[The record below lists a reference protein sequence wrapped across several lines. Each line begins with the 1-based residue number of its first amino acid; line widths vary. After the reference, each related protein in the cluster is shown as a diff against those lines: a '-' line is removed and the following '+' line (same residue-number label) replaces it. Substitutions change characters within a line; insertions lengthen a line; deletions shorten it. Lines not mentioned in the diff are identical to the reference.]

1 MPPVINQE
9 WLNQNSLRNYPF
21 CEDVRLNPRDESG
34 NRITDIRLPN
44 FVVVDF
50 TLTMPSPDV
59 MSVYMSTFAKVA
71 NLATFTFADA
81 DGLNVA
87 TLAVDMSQHT
97 KNQAYNLVGIGSY
110 SDVRGRVVI
119 GDLDSLPNVV
129 PEGLYS
135 FELGD
140 AELEPSVVR
149 PDIRGVRSLQIDQDE
164 TLSAQLF
171 GHVKLVEGVNI
182 QLTHLPSYNG
192 IRIDAIN
199 GAGLNAECDCDDP
212 LTPVC
217 VESLNGIALA
227 DIELIGDDCVEVS
240 VEGNRIV
247 ISDKCAEPCCG
258 CPELEFI
265 TENLKVLEATVSNLQ
280 EYAQEL
286 HQRIFQFVTSFV
298 LTVQGQ

>member
-21 CEDVRLNPRDESG
+21 REDVRLNPEDADG
-34 NRITDIRLPN
+34 NRISDIRFPN

-50 TLTMPSPDV
+50 VLTMPTPTV
-59 MSVYMSTFAKVA
+59 VSVYLSTFSKVS
-71 NLATFTFADA
+71 NLATFTFSDES
-81 DGLNVA
+81 GLNVA
-87 TLAVDMSQHT
+87 TLAVDVNQHT
-97 KNQAYNLVGIGSY
+97 KNQAYNLVGIGTY
-110 SDVRGRVVI
+110 ADVRGRVVI
-119 GDLDSLPNVV
+119 GSLIDLPNVV
-129 PEGLYS
+129 PDGLYNFS
-135 FELGD
+135 LDG
-140 AELEPSVVR
+140 AELEPATVR
-149 PDIRGVRSLQIDQDE
+149 PDIRGVRSLQVDQGG

-182 QLTHLPSYNG
+182 QLTHLPAYNA
-192 IRIDAIN
+192 IRIDAID
-199 GAGLNAECDCDDP
+199 GAGLNTACDCDDP
-212 LTPVC
+212 LVPVC
-217 VESLNGIALA
+217 IESLNGIPLA
-227 DIELIGDDCVEVS
+227 NVDIIGDDCVDVS

-286 HQRIFQFVTSFV
+286 HQRVFQFVTSFV